1 MISRTALSRKSII
14 VFLLVALGILLL
26 VFNGKMNNLIEDKH
40 FKQTYLKQRP
50 AQHNNDKPFLF
61 KSPSAP
67 SGIVNPTK
75 FTSLAS
81 TPLKPTKMSTLSTH
95 REQKNLKARCEVRY
109 LGCFCKKKSEIFFEE
124 ELAYTMRNRRVQDCY
139 EICSKK
145 KLRLAAWSTSHCR
158 CGDLLVHHIPL
169 SPSNKC
175 EKKILVYPQVR
186 CPRDD
191 ISVDIYLITKFCEK
205 GAPTKKDLSNHFL
218 GMFKLPPD
226 FFKTAILAPAAS
238 QSQVT
243 PVWCYLYCERKE
255 QTLSMVTA
263 ANECHCGHTADQ
275 FCLKCSL
282 ESKATALTD
291 SQMVAVWRTSAQ
303 DFRCDLRIFLPPLTS
318 EQIFLISF
326 PGAGNTWMRYLI
338 ESATGVFT
346 GSSYNDRFLAAGG
359 FLGEFDDI
367 SSGRVLTIK
376 SHRVMSNS
384 SKNIVLIRNPFDNI
398 VAEFIRQKSKS
409 HTALGKTKLFESPEW
424 NEIVTVLS
432 KRWLRAN
439 TKYLA
444 SSQPL
449 VVYYEDLK
457 QDHVKQMRRVVDFTG
472 FKVNNLEERLL
483 CLQLENTGLF
493 KRPPRKDD
501 FNPYSRDQTELINE
515 YVARLKNYIKEKV
528 TSAPPLPNYER
539 EL

>member
-1 MISRTALSRKSII
+1 MIKA
-14 VFLLVALGILLL
+14 VARHSKPVVSVLITLGILLML
-26 VFNGKMNNLIEDKH
+26 YRKSNNLIEQNKH
-40 FKQTYLKQRP
+40 YEMQPRQ
-50 AQHNNDKPFLF
+50 
-61 KSPSAP
+61 
-67 SGIVNPTK
+67 
-75 FTSLAS
+75 
-81 TPLKPTKMSTLSTH
+81 KPTFLT
-95 REQKNLKARCEVRY
+95 NLTGDEEWTTRCEVRY
-109 LGCFCKKKSEIFFEE
+109 LGCFCKEKPHSFFKQEWV
-124 ELAYTMRNRRVQDCY
+124 YSMRNNKVKDCY

-205 GAPTKKDLSNHFL
+205 GTPTKKDLSNHFL
-218 GMFKLPPD
+218 GMFRLPPD

-238 QSQVT
+238 QSQIT

-275 FCLKCSL
+275 FPIHHVLELKA
-282 ESKATALTD
+282 KALTD
-291 SQMVAVWRTSAQ
+291 SHTVAVWRTSAQ
-303 DFRCDLRIFLPPLTS
+303 DFRCDLRIFLPPNTS

-346 GSSYNDRFLAAGG
+346 GSIYNDQFLAAKG
-359 FLGEFDDI
+359 FLGELDDI
-367 SSGRVLTIK
+367 SSGRNLVIK
-376 SHRVMSNS
+376 SHRAMSNS
-384 SKNIVLIRNPFDNI
+384 SKSIVLIRNPFHTI
-398 VAEFIRQKSKS
+398 VAEFTRKSYNES
-409 HTALGKTKLFESPEW
+409 HTWLGSAAIFHSSKW
-424 NEIVTVLS
+424 NRKVGKMASKWLQKNLS
-432 KRWLRAN
+432 
-439 TKYLA
+439 YLT
-444 SSQPL
+444 SSRPL

-457 QDHVKQMRRVVDFTG
+457 QDHVKQMRRVVDFIG
-472 FKVNNLEERLL
+472 FKVTNLEERLL

>member
-1 MISRTALSRKSII
+1 
-14 VFLLVALGILLL
+14 
-26 VFNGKMNNLIEDKH
+26 
-40 FKQTYLKQRP
+40 
-50 AQHNNDKPFLF
+50 
-61 KSPSAP
+61 
-67 SGIVNPTK
+67 
-75 FTSLAS
+75 
-81 TPLKPTKMSTLSTH
+81 MSTLSTH
-95 REQKNLKARCEVRY
+95 LEQKNLKARCEVRY

-145 KLRLAAWSTSHCR
+145 YKEVATC
-158 CGDLLVHHIPL
+158 
-169 SPSNKC
+169 
-175 EKKILVYPQVR
+175 ILVNKPLPLRRLTCTPYAIKSEQQMR
-186 CPRDD
+186 EEDFSLSTR
-191 ISVDIYLITKFCEK
+191 
-205 GAPTKKDLSNHFL
+205 APTKKDLSNHFL

-243 PVWCYLYCERKE
+243 PVWCYLYCERKT

-303 DFRCDLRIFLPPLTS
+303 DFRCDLRIFLPPLTL
-318 EQIFLISF
+318 EKIFLLSF

-346 GSSYNDRFLAAGG
+346 GSIYSDRFLAAGG

-367 SSGRVLTIK
+367 SSGRTLVIK

-384 SKNIVLIRNPFDNI
+384 SKNIVLIRNPFDTI

-409 HTALGKTKLFESPEW
+409 HTALGKTKLFESPDW
-424 NEIVTVLS
+424 NEIVSVLS

-444 SSQPL
+444 SSSRSL

-457 QDHVKQMRRVVDFTG
+457 QDHVKQMRRVVDFIG
-472 FKVNNLEERLL
+472 FKVTNLEERLL
-483 CLQLENTGLF
+483 CLQLESTGLF
-493 KRPPRKDD
+493 KRKSRKDD

-515 YVARLKNYIKEKV
+515 YIARLKNYIKENV